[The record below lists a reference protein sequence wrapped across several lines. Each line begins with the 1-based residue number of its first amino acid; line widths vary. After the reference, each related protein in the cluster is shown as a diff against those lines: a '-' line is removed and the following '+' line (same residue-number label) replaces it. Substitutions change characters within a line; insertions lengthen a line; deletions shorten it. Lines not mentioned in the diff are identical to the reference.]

1 MVSTWDVT
9 VNNSGN
15 SNETQTEQS
24 HPRSPALVVLAAI
37 LSLEA
42 LALIA
47 ATVFFVVEL
56 FAAPASSMGSAV
68 ALAVIVAIAAAWG
81 VVVVRGVVLGQAWT
95 RAAVVVLQIL
105 VIAVGIGSVQGPEP
119 RPDLAAALIVP
130 AVLALVL
137 LFTRSVVAATSER
150 SNEVL

>member
-1 MVSTWDVT
+1 MWDVA

-15 SNETQTEQS
+15 SNETQSEQF
-24 HPRSPALVVLAAI
+24 HPRPPALLI
-37 LSLEA
+37 LVTILGIEA

-56 FAAPASSMGSAV
+56 FAAPASSIGSAV
-68 ALAVIVAIAAAWG
+68 ALAAIVAIAAVWV
-81 VVVVRGVVLGQAWT
+81 VVVVRGVILGQAWT

-119 RPDLAAALIVP
+119 RPDLAAALIAP

-137 LFTRSVVAATSER
+137 LFTRSVVAATSDR
-150 SNEVL
+150 PR

>member
-15 SNETQTEQS
+15 SNETKTEQS
-24 HPRSPALVVLAAI
+24 HPRSPALVVLVVI
-37 LSLEA
+37 LALEA
-42 LALIA
+42 IALAGS
-47 ATVFFVVEL
+47 TVFFAYEL
-56 FAAPASSMGSAV
+56 IAYPSSSIGSAI
-68 ALAVIVAIAAAWG
+68 ALVIIVAIATVW
-81 VVVVRGVVLGQAWT
+81 VVIMIRGVLLGQAWT

-105 VIAVGIGSVQGPEP
+105 VAAVGVGSVQGPAP

-150 SNEVL
+150 AR